1 MRKVVLLSVVF
12 WLIVFLLSSCRT
24 KYIPIES
31 VRERIEYCDR
41 WLSDSAY
48 IHDSVF
54 VFMKGDTV
62 YRDRWHTEYRD
73 RKVYDTCY
81 TSKTDTIRMPYP
93 VDRAVEKSLS
103 WWQKLFINT
112 GKIALLAGLIILIVW
127 SNKKLSWISKIIGF
141 IKRLL

>member
-1 MRKVVLLSVVF
+1 MRKVVLLSIAF

-31 VRERIEYCDR
+31 VRERIEYRDR

-54 VFMKGDTV
+54 VFIKGDTV

-81 TSKTDTIRMPYP
+81 VSKTDTIKVPYP
-93 VDRAVEKSLS
+93 VDREVEKSLL
-103 WWQKLFINT
+103 WWQHLFINT
-112 GKIALLAGLIILIVW
+112 GKIALLAGLIILLVW
-127 SNKKLSWISKIIGF
+127 SNKKLSWISKIVGL
-141 IKRLL
+141 IKKIL